1 MSNAS
6 FTAKATPRD
15 LRLDV
20 FRGLCLVM
28 IFMNHIPGTV
38 YEHLTSRN
46 FGFSDAAEGFV
57 FMSGMDALHGPRHDD
72 AAGLGHPVLWRDV
85 HGRGRDSG
93 SQRLWHL
100 SDPAACGPY
109 RHAVP
114 AVSDRL
120 CEHSADVY
128 GDVAGGTLPAMAGAA
143 LAVPD
148 MGVVGAAVVLRGP
161 VVLESAEF
169 PLWRRLVL

>member
-57 FMSGMDALHGPRHDD
+57 FMSGI
-72 AAGLGHPVLWRDV
+72 AAGLAYSAPFRTGFTWPAV
-85 HGRGRDSG
+85 GRG
-93 SQRLWHL
+93 
-100 SDPAACGPY
+100 
-109 RHAVP
+109 
-114 AVSDRL
+114 
-120 CEHSADVY
+120 
-128 GDVAGGTLPAMAGAA
+128 
-143 LAVPD
+143 
-148 MGVVGAAVVLRGP
+148 
-161 VVLESAEF
+161 
-169 PLWRRLVL
+169 WRRAWALYMVHAITTPLRSEGRRVGEERRSRWSPDH